1 MQALRKGS
9 VSIDAAFLLPFRK
22 PKAKNLGVQGAE
34 PLSYLRTAAAA
45 DSEKSMAKNSHL
57 TLSDRIA
64 IEVGLRER
72 RCFASIAQELE
83 KDPSTISKEV
93 RNHVKLSQSSGYNP
107 CSLRKKC
114 GHHGDLCKHCEYS
127 WGKECS
133 QCSFRKCFK
142 QDCPDLTVIPCP
154 RLSKPPYVC
163 NGCTE
168 RQGCK
173 LERHLYDAKFAQ
185 TEYEAVRSESRQ
197 GFAITPSEAERIDSI
212 LSPLVKQGQSL
223 HQICVNNADEIML
236 AERTIYNYVDAG
248 IFSVGNIDLPRK
260 VRYKVRKK
268 RPSIRVDRNCH
279 LGRTYEDFLEY
290 TGANPDLPVVEIDS
304 VEGKKSG
311 KVLLTVFFRN
321 SNLMLSFLRERN
333 TARSVTDVFEWL
345 YSTLGHELY
354 CRMFPVILTDR
365 GSEFTN
371 PVAIECTEFGE
382 IRSRV
387 FYCDPQRSDQKG
399 GCEVTHEFI
408 RRILPK
414 GSSFDH
420 LQQSDI
426 NLMMSHINSY
436 TRKKLGNQS
445 AYRLFSF
452 FYGES
457 VLSSLGI
464 HEIPANDINLTP
476 RLLNK

>member
-1 MQALRKGS
+1 
-9 VSIDAAFLLPFRK
+9 
-22 PKAKNLGVQGAE
+22 
-34 PLSYLRTAAAA
+34 
-45 DSEKSMAKNSHL
+45 MAKNAHL

-72 RCFASIAQELE
+72 RSFASIAQELG

-142 QDCPDLTVIPCP
+142 QNCPNLTVIPCL

-185 TEYEAVRSESRQ
+185 AEYETVRSESRQ

-223 HQICVNNADEIML
+223 HQICTNNADEIML

-268 RPSIRVDRNCH
+268 KPS
-279 LGRTYEDFLEY
+279 
-290 TGANPDLPVVEIDS
+290 
-304 VEGKKSG
+304 
-311 KVLLTVFFRN
+311 
-321 SNLMLSFLRERN
+321 
-333 TARSVTDVFEWL
+333 
-345 YSTLGHELY
+345 
-354 CRMFPVILTDR
+354 
-365 GSEFTN
+365 
-371 PVAIECTEFGE
+371 
-382 IRSRV
+382 
-387 FYCDPQRSDQKG
+387 
-399 GCEVTHEFI
+399 
-408 RRILPK
+408 
-414 GSSFDH
+414 SS
-420 LQQSDI
+420 
-426 NLMMSHINSY
+426 
-436 TRKKLGNQS
+436 
-445 AYRLFSF
+445 
-452 FYGES
+452 
-457 VLSSLGI
+457 
-464 HEIPANDINLTP
+464 
-476 RLLNK
+476 